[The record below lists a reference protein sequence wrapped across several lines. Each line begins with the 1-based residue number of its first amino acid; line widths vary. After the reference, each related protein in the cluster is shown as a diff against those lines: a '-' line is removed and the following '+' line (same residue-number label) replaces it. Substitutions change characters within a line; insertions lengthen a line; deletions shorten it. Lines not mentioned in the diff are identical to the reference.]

1 LARSAAAKLGPRP
14 EPTAPSAA
22 YTRQER
28 ATCQPR
34 VSHVSATERYARHA
48 RFYPSVLVAE
58 CEEAGL
64 SAARDKFWLARTSDD
79 WRVAMKRLGGLLPRV
94 VIV

>member
-1 LARSAAAKLGPRP
+1 MGRGRNQRPPQLRTHDRS
-14 EPTAPSAA
+14 E
-22 YTRQER
+22 
-28 ATCQPR
+28 PR
-34 VSHVSATERYARHA
+34 VSHVSATGRYARHA